1 MPWAYVVFST
11 SFYSNNA
18 FIPVNCRMS
27 LPALGWCQD
36 GVPGLQALGQSR
48 SPALLHPMQE
58 VGSLQAVTVLWMEV
72 LCCSALATCTQSG
85 TCRERGWWN
94 GGLGLHL
101 TKKYMYSPGS
111 SEENVLSVTFC
122 KPLLWIR
129 TALHNPVW
137 ANSTRELS
145 PSPAPALQPCLP
157 QSPPQPACF
166 WLLCRTQS
174 WCCCTQK
181 LSPTSTSHPTI
192 NIVQALS
199 SDLKDVVHTGAAIA
213 ETTVASCMAWVP
225 LVWSCTALQAKWMLC
240 SSFHSTAAALHNTG
254 LTNPKANQGQH
265 SGQETFP
272 TTTMCSGTSFSPAAA
287 VLGNAVRQK
296 TEPRIGMCVTK
307 TTSEGRAEVRGKR
320 CDTPP
325 RAAAEMG

>member
-1 MPWAYVVFST
+1 MLLSLLIAGWASLHWDGVRTACLGCRPWGRAGAQHCCTPCRRLAAYRLLQCCGWRCCAAQHWPPAPKAEHAEST
-11 SFYSNNA
+11 DGEMEGLGCIWQRKRHVLLRVPRGERAQRHILQATALNK
-18 FIPVNCRMS
+18 NCFTQPCVS
-27 LPALGWCQD
+27 QQHKGAQPISSTCTAALPA
-36 GVPGLQALGQSR
+36 PKP
-48 SPALLHPMQE
+48 SPARVLLAALQDTGLMLLHP
-58 VGSLQAVTVLWMEV
+58 
-72 LCCSALATCTQSG
+72 
-85 TCRERGWWN
+85 
-94 GGLGLHL
+94 
-101 TKKYMYSPGS
+101 
-111 SEENVLSVTFC
+111 
-122 KPLLWIR
+122 
-129 TALHNPVW
+129 
-137 ANSTRELS
+137 
-145 PSPAPALQPCLP
+145 
-157 QSPPQPACF
+157 
-166 WLLCRTQS
+166 
-174 WCCCTQK
+174 K

-199 SDLKDVVHTGAAIA
+199 SDLKDVVHTGADIA

-265 SGQETFP
+265 SRQETFP

-320 CDTPP
+320 CDTPT

>member
-1 MPWAYVVFST
+1 MVSGRRAWAAGPGAEQEPST
-11 SFYSNNA
+11 AAPHAGGWQPTGCYSA
-18 FIPVNCRMS
+18 V
-27 LPALGWCQD
+27 D
-36 GVPGLQALGQSR
+36 GGAVLLSIGH
-48 SPALLHPMQE
+48 LHPKRNMQRARMVKWRAWAASDKE
-58 VGSLQAVTVLWMEV
+58 
-72 LCCSALATCTQSG
+72 
-85 TCRERGWWN
+85 
-94 GGLGLHL
+94 
-101 TKKYMYSPGS
+101 KDMYSSGS
-111 SEENVLSVTFC
+111 PEENVLSVTFC

-181 LSPTSTSHPTI
+181 LSPTSTSHPTV

-265 SGQETFP
+265 SRQETFP

-320 CDTPP
+320 CDTPT